1 VNKSGKEW
9 ERLKNAIPE
18 YPAPQIYT
26 LTEVCDFLHICRS
39 TVYRMIRRGEIR
51 TLHMGRHHRVSALE
65 LERLMAQSG
74 IYVPRK
80 G

>member
-1 VNKSGKEW
+1 VNKYGEEW

-18 YPAPQIYT
+18 HPAPKIYT
-26 LTEVCDFLHICRS
+26 LAEVGTCLQICRS
-39 TVYRMIRRGEIR
+39 TIYRMIRRGELR
-51 TLHMGRHHRVSALE
+51 TFHMGRHHRVSALE
-65 LERLMAQSG
+65 LERLMAEHA